1 MSFASTG
8 AAVAG
13 LSDPWRTSSGDQH
26 PQRRTTTGIP
36 SVFPDVHTLYD
47 YDERFRKDMMETD
60 TVVGSSIRVTVD
72 RDELAAG
79 LQLVSR
85 AASSRGTVQVLAGV
99 GIRAAEGLL
108 ELEAT
113 DMELSLRTTVPATV
127 EGEGALVVP
136 AKLLGDIV
144 RLLPSG
150 AVTLAH
156 RPEDGAATIE
166 AGSYSS
172 RLNVFAV
179 EDFPR
184 LPSVDVP
191 LQEVDA
197 TALLDTVQR
206 VSRAASRD
214 ESRPVLTGILAQ
226 FEGAKLTMAATDSYR
241 MSVKETALD
250 GGGPELEA
258 IIPARALDELS
269 RVAAGAERIQLGIND
284 NHVIFGTGNAWLT
297 TRRIDGQFPNVQQLR
312 PESFEVELELNRAEV
327 LDAVRRAAVMAQRNT
342 PLRLRFE
349 EGELTI
355 SAQSQDV
362 GETRESLAVRYTGEP
377 LEIGFNAEF
386 LREGLESVTAD
397 EVKLELIN
405 PLRPGLIS
413 AEGDTFWY
421 LIMPI
426 RLAG

>member
-1 MSFASTG
+1 
-8 AAVAG
+8 
-13 LSDPWRTSSGDQH
+13 
-26 PQRRTTTGIP
+26 
-36 SVFPDVHTLYD
+36 
-47 YDERFRKDMMETD
+47 MMETD

-85 AASSRGTVQVLAGV
+85 AASARGTVQVLGGI
-99 GIRAAEGLL
+99 GIRAREGLL

-113 DMELSLRTTVPATV
+113 DMELSLRTTVQANV
-127 EGEGALVVP
+127 EGEGTLVVP

-144 RLLPSG
+144 RLLPAG
-150 AVTLAH
+150 EVTLSH
-156 RPEDGAATIE
+156 KPEEGAATLE
-166 AGSYSS
+166 SGSYSS
-172 RLNVFAV
+172 RLNVFAA

-191 LQEVDA
+191 LQEVA
-197 TALLDTVQR
+197 AAALLDTVQR

-241 MSVKETALD
+241 MSVKETELE

-258 IIPARALDELS
+258 IIPARALDELG
-269 RVAAGAERIQLGIND
+269 RIAAGAETIQLGVNE
-284 NHVIFGTGNAWLT
+284 NHVIFGTGHAWLT

-312 PESFEVELELNRAEV
+312 PESFEVELEVNRAEL

-362 GETRESLAVRYTGEP
+362 GETRESLALRYSGDP

-386 LREGLESVTAD
+386 LREGLESVTAE

-413 AEGDTFWY
+413 AEGDSFWY

>member
-1 MSFASTG
+1 
-8 AAVAG
+8 
-13 LSDPWRTSSGDQH
+13 
-26 PQRRTTTGIP
+26 
-36 SVFPDVHTLYD
+36 
-47 YDERFRKDMMETD
+47 MMETD
-60 TVVGSSIRVTVD
+60 IVVGSDIKVSVD
-72 RDELAAG
+72 RDALAAG

-85 AASSRGTVQVLAGV
+85 AASSRGTVQVLGGV
-99 GIRAAEGLL
+99 GIRAADELL

-113 DMELSLRTTVPATV
+113 DMELSLRTTVPAAV
-127 EGEGALVVP
+127 EGEGVIVVP
-136 AKLLGDIV
+136 AKLLGDVV
-144 RLLPSG
+144 RLLPTG
-150 AVTLAH
+150 TVTLAY
-156 RPEDGAATIE
+156 RPEDGVATVE
-166 AGSYSS
+166 SGSYSS
-172 RLNVFAV
+172 RINVFAA

-191 LQEVDA
+191 LQAVDA
-197 TALLDTVQR
+197 AALLDTVQR

-226 FEGAKLTMAATDSYR
+226 FEGTKLTMAATDSYR
-241 MSVKETALD
+241 MSVKETQLES
-250 GGGPELEA
+250 GGPELEA
-258 IIPARALDELS
+258 IIPARALDELG
-269 RVAAGAERIQLGIND
+269 RVAAGAETVQLGVND
-284 NHVIFGTGNAWLT
+284 NHVIFGAGNAWLT

-312 PESFEVELELNRAEV
+312 PESFDVRLELNRPEL
-327 LDAVRRAAVMAQRNT
+327 LDAVRRAGVMAQRNT

-362 GETRESLAVRYTGEP
+362 GETHESLAVGYAGEP

-386 LREGLESVTAD
+386 LREGLESVAAD
-397 EVKLELIN
+397 DVTLELIN

-413 AEGDTFWY
+413 AEGDSFWY

>member
-1 MSFASTG
+1 
-8 AAVAG
+8 
-13 LSDPWRTSSGDQH
+13 
-26 PQRRTTTGIP
+26 
-36 SVFPDVHTLYD
+36 
-47 YDERFRKDMMETD
+47 MMETD

-72 RDELAAG
+72 RDELASG

-85 AASSRGTVQVLAGV
+85 AASSRGTVQVLGGV

-113 DMELSLRTTVPATV
+113 DMELSLRTTVPANV

-144 RLLPSG
+144 RLLPAG
-150 AVTLAH
+150 EVTLAH
-156 RPEDGAATIE
+156 AAEEGAATIQ

-172 RLNVFAV
+172 RLNVFAA

-226 FEGAKLTMAATDSYR
+226 FEGSKLTMAATDSYR
-241 MSVKETALD
+241 MSVKETELEN
-250 GGGPELEA
+250 GGPELEA
-258 IIPARALDELS
+258 IIPARALDELV
-269 RVAAGAERIQLGIND
+269 RIAAGAERIQLGINE
-284 NHVIFGTGNAWLT
+284 NHVIFGTGQAWLT

-312 PESFEVELELNRAEV
+312 PESFEVELELNRAEL
-327 LDAVRRAAVMAQRNT
+327 LDVVRRAAVMAQRNT

-362 GETRESLAVRYTGEP
+362 GETRESLALRYSGEP

-413 AEGDTFWY
+413 ADGDSFWY

>member
-1 MSFASTG
+1 M
-8 AAVAG
+8 
-13 LSDPWRTSSGDQH
+13 
-26 PQRRTTTGIP
+26 
-36 SVFPDVHTLYD
+36 Y
-47 YDERFRKDMMETD
+47 YDERFKKDMMETD

-72 RDELAAG
+72 RDALAAG

-85 AASSRGTVQVLAGV
+85 AASSRGTVQVLGGV

-127 EGEGALVVP
+127 EGEGVLVVP

-150 AVTLAH
+150 EVTLAH

-166 AGSYSS
+166 SGSYSS
-172 RLNVFAV
+172 RLNVFAA

-241 MSVKETALD
+241 MSVKETALE

-258 IIPARALDELS
+258 IIPARALDELG

-284 NHVIFGTGNAWLT
+284 NHVIFGTGQAWLT

-312 PESFEVELELNRAEV
+312 PESFEVQLELNRAEL

-362 GETRESLAVRYTGEP
+362 GETRESLALRYSGEP

-413 AEGDTFWY
+413 AEGDSFWY

>member
-1 MSFASTG
+1 M
-8 AAVAG
+8 
-13 LSDPWRTSSGDQH
+13 
-26 PQRRTTTGIP
+26 I
-36 SVFPDVHTLYD
+36 
-47 YDERFRKDMMETD
+47 ETD
-60 TVVGSSIRVTVD
+60 TVVGSNIRVTVD
-72 RDELAAG
+72 RDELVAG

-85 AASSRGTVQVLAGV
+85 AASARGTVQVLGGV
-99 GIRAAEGLL
+99 GIRATEGLL

-113 DMELSLRTTVPATV
+113 DMELSLRTSVQANV
-127 EGEGALVVP
+127 EGEGTLVVP
-136 AKLLGDIV
+136 AKLIGDIV
-144 RLLPSG
+144 RLLPAG
-150 AVTLAH
+150 EVTLAH
-156 RPEDGAATIE
+156 KPEEGAATLE

-172 RLNVFAV
+172 RLNVFAA

-184 LPSVDVP
+184 LPSIEVP

-197 TALLDTVQR
+197 AALLDTVQR

-226 FEGAKLTMAATDSYR
+226 FEGSKLTMAATDSYR
-241 MSVKETALD
+241 MSVKETELE

-258 IIPARALDELS
+258 IIPARALDELG
-269 RVAAGAERIQLGIND
+269 RIAAGAEKVQLGVNE
-284 NHVIFGTGNAWLT
+284 NHVIFGAGQAWLT

-312 PESFEVELELNRAEV
+312 PESFEVQLEINRAEL

-362 GETRESLAVRYTGEP
+362 GETRESLALRYTGET

-405 PLRPGLIS
+405 PLRPGLLS
-413 AEGDTFWY
+413 AEGDSFWY

>member
-1 MSFASTG
+1 
-8 AAVAG
+8 
-13 LSDPWRTSSGDQH
+13 
-26 PQRRTTTGIP
+26 
-36 SVFPDVHTLYD
+36 
-47 YDERFRKDMMETD
+47 MMETD
-60 TVVGSSIRVTVD
+60 TAVGSSMKATVD
-72 RDELAAG
+72 RDALAAG

-85 AASSRGTVQVLAGV
+85 AAASRGTVQVLGGV
-99 GIRAAEGLL
+99 GIRAANGLL

-113 DMELSLRTTVPATV
+113 DMELSLRTSVTATV
-127 EGEGALVVP
+127 DGEGALVVP

-144 RLLPSG
+144 RLLPAG
-150 AVTLAH
+150 TVTLAH
-156 RPEDGAATIE
+156 KPEDGVATVE
-166 AGSYSS
+166 SGAYAS
-172 RLNVFAV
+172 RINVFAV

-184 LPSVDVP
+184 LPAVDVP

-197 TALLDTVQR
+197 AALLDTIQR

-226 FEGAKLTMAATDSYR
+226 FEGTKLTMAATDSYR
-241 MSVKETALD
+241 MSVKETDLES
-250 GGGPELEA
+250 GGVELEA
-258 IIPARALDELS
+258 IIPARALDEVT
-269 RVAAGAERIQLGIND
+269 RIAAGAETVQLGVNE
-284 NHVIFGTGNAWLT
+284 NHVIFGAGNAWLT
-297 TRRIDGQFPNVQQLR
+297 TRRIDGQFPNVAQLR
-312 PESFEVELELNRAEV
+312 PESFEVELELDRAE
-327 LDAVRRAAVMAQRNT
+327 LLEAVRRAAVMAQRNT
-342 PLRLRFE
+342 PLRLRFA

-413 AEGDTFWY
+413 ADGDSFWY